1 MISCGLVMDVDA
13 ESCFGE
19 NYLRNRTNGES
30 VCPSASFHQHET
42 ASCVPDK
49 EDLVNINDRQ
59 KDFWMLKWEFA
70 KEISDHLNRSESFK
84 SSSRSLRTSAS
95 CFLFDN
101 DTDTSSRRECAAAEM
116 EVINAAYDYHLKH
129 TCSVLRKKLELAKA
143 GFVDGEV
150 NPTFNHR

>member
-1 MISCGLVMDVDA
+1 MVSCGLVMDVDA
-13 ESCFGE
+13 ESCFDE
-19 NYLRNRTNGES
+19 NYLGNRTNGES
-30 VCPSASFHQHET
+30 VRSSASFHQHET

-49 EDLVNINDRQ
+49 EDLVNINDPQ
-59 KDFWMLKWEFA
+59 KDFWRPKWESA
-70 KEISDHLNRSESFK
+70 KEMSDHLDRSEFFK
-84 SSSRSLRTSAS
+84 RSSRSLGTSAPG
-95 CFLFDN
+95 FLFDN

-143 GFVDGEV
+143 GFLDGEF